1 MDIGSFLVKKW
12 YFRVF
17 FHKNLNDM
25 SKNVILDPHKHPPG
39 KIFGLLGFLEPEKHK
54 INDVG
59 QKLEFWRIFQKT
71 KIFEKIAKILLKS
84 KIIGHRWSKL
94 STGGMLMS
102 LKHKYDVV
110 AHLSHDLAHF
120 QSYFQIPIRK

>member
-1 MDIGSFLVKKW
+1 MDIGSFMVKKW
-12 YFRVF
+12 YFRAF
-17 FHKNLNDM
+17 FHKYLTDM
-25 SKNVILDPHKHPPG
+25 SKNFILDPHKPRPG

-102 LKHKYDVV
+102 L
-110 AHLSHDLAHF
+110 STNTMF
-120 QSYFQIPIRK
+120 